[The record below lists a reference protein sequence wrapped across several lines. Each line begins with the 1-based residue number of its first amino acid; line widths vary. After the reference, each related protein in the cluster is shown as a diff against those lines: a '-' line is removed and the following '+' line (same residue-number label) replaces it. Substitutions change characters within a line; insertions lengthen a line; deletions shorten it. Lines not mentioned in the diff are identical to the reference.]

1 MRKGPMTDNEINNL
15 KTDIALI
22 QKDVKQIER
31 VFKKVDD
38 AVGQMSE
45 IFKTM
50 AVQEMVLENTE
61 KKIQSAEDTFKK
73 HNEEVEAFRK
83 EMNLKLEDIKDT
95 AQKERQAR
103 HVELLASI
111 ENLNKNISEKLDK
124 QDKRIQALENWRW
137 YLLGIAAVFLFVLNK
152 LPWAVLFG

>member
-1 MRKGPMTDNEINNL
+1 MTDNEINNL

-45 IFKTM
+45 IFKTI
-50 AVQEMVLENTE
+50 AVQEMVLENAE
-61 KKIQSAEDTFKK
+61 KRIYVVEETFKK
-73 HNEEVEAFRK
+73 HNTEEEAFRK
-83 EMNLKLEDIKDT
+83 ELNLKLEDMKDT
-95 AQKERQAR
+95 ANRDRDRR
-103 HVELLASI
+103 HRELLDSI
-111 ENLNKNISEKLDK
+111 ENLNKNVGEKLDK

-137 YLLGIAAVFLFVLNK
+137 YVLGIGLVIVFILNK
-152 LPWAVLFG
+152 IPVATFFY

>member
-1 MRKGPMTDNEINNL
+1 MTDNEINNL

-50 AVQEMVLENTE
+50 AVQDMVLENTE
-61 KKIQSAEDTFKK
+61 KRIFTAEEAFKK
-73 HNEEVEAFRK
+73 NTLDEEAFRK
-83 EMNLKLEDIKDT
+83 ELSLKLEDMKDT
-95 AQKERQAR
+95 ANRDRDRR
-103 HVELLASI
+103 HRELLDSI
-111 ENLNKNISEKLDK
+111 ENLNRNMGDKLDK
-124 QDKRIQALENWRW
+124 QDKRIQTLENWRW
-137 YLLGIAAVFLFVLNK
+137 YILGIGLVIIFILNK
-152 LPWAVLFG
+152 IPVTTLFD

>member
-1 MRKGPMTDNEINNL
+1 MTDNEINNL

-38 AVGQMSE
+38 AVGQMSD

-61 KKIQSAEDTFKK
+61 KRIHSAEETFKK

-111 ENLNKNISEKLDK
+111 ENLNKNLSEKLDK

-137 YLLGIAAVFLFVLNK
+137 YILGIAVVFLFILNK

>member
-1 MRKGPMTDNEINNL
+1 MTDNEINNL

-50 AVQEMVLENTE
+50 AIQEMVLENTE
-61 KKIQSAEDTFKK
+61 KRVYNAEETFKK

-103 HVELLASI
+103 HIELLASI
-111 ENLNKNISEKLDK
+111 ENLNKNLSEKLDK
-124 QDKRIQALENWRW
+124 QDERIKALENWRW
-137 YLLGIAAVFLFVLNK
+137 YILGMGVVLVFILNK
-152 LPWAVLFG
+152 LPWALLFG

>member
-1 MRKGPMTDNEINNL
+1 MTDNEINNL

-61 KKIQSAEDTFKK
+61 KRIQSAEDTFKK

-137 YLLGIAAVFLFVLNK
+137 YLLGIAAVFLFILNK

>member
-1 MRKGPMTDNEINNL
+1 MTDNEINNL

-38 AVGQMSE
+38 AVEHMSE

-61 KKIQSAEDTFKK
+61 KRIYNVEENFKK

-111 ENLNKNISEKLDK
+111 EKLNKNLSEKLDK
-124 QDKRIQALENWRW
+124 QDERIKSLENWRW
-137 YLLGIAAVFLFVLNK
+137 YILGIGVVLLLILNK

>member
-38 AVGQMSE
+38 AVGQMSD

-61 KKIQSAEDTFKK
+61 KRIHSAEETFKK

-111 ENLNKNISEKLDK
+111 ENLNKNLSEKLDK

-137 YLLGIAAVFLFVLNK
+137 YILGIAVVFLFILNK

>member
-1 MRKGPMTDNEINNL
+1 MTDNEINNL

-61 KKIQSAEDTFKK
+61 KRIQSAEDTFKK

>member
-1 MRKGPMTDNEINNL
+1 MTDNEINNL

-38 AVGQMSE
+38 AVEHMSE

-61 KKIQSAEDTFKK
+61 KRIYGVEETFKK
-73 HNEEVEAFRK
+73 HSQEVDSFRK
-83 EMNLKLEDIKDT
+83 EMIFKLEDIKDT
-95 AQKERQAR
+95 AQKERQVR
-103 HVELLASI
+103 HMELLASI
-111 ENLNKNISEKLDK
+111 ENLNKNLSDKLDK

-137 YLLGIAAVFLFVLNK
+137 YLLGIGAVFLFVLNK
-152 LPWAVLFG
+152 IPLALLFG

>member
-1 MRKGPMTDNEINNL
+1 MTDNEINNL

-38 AVGQMSE
+38 AVEQMSE

-50 AVQEMVLENTE
+50 AVQEMVLENSE
-61 KKIQSAEDTFKK
+61 KRIYNIEENFKK
-73 HNEEVEAFRK
+73 NNADEEAFRK
-83 EMNLKLEDIKDT
+83 ELNLKIEDMKD
-95 AQKERQAR
+95 AASRDRQIR
-103 HVELLASI
+103 HAELLASI
-111 ENLNKNISEKLDK
+111 ENLNKNLSDKLDK

-137 YLLGIAAVFLFVLNK
+137 YLLGIGAVFLFVLNK
-152 LPWAVLFG
+152 IPLALLFG

>member
-137 YLLGIAAVFLFVLNK
+137 YLLGIAAVFLFILNK

>member
-1 MRKGPMTDNEINNL
+1 MTDNEINNL